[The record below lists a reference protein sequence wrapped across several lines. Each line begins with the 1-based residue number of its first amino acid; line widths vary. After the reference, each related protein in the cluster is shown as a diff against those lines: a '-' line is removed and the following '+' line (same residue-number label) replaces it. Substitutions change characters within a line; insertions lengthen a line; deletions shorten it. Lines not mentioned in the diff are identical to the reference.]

1 MATITLQGNEINTN
15 GEIPSVGSDAPDFFL
30 VNSEMKDISLSDYK
44 GKKKLLSIVPSL
56 DTPVCATSTIKFNK
70 SAKNNPNVVFLI
82 ISADLPSMWWRS
94 RKWTSLPS
102 LNKAI
107 EGEEGG

>member
-70 SAKNNPNVVFLI
+70 SAKDSP
-82 ISADLPSMWWRS
+82 
-94 RKWTSLPS
+94 
-102 LNKAI
+102 
-107 EGEEGG
+107 